1 VTDTQPSGVDMAR
14 AALAAA
20 RAAAK
25 TRPVQ
30 PDRKKTRSSRASIRR
45 AGDPMGL
52 GSAIT
57 RMMTERGWEPPEAG
71 GSILDQWPTI
81 APELA
86 DKVAAVRFEHD
97 TGTLHLRPATHTYA
111 TQLRLYQAQVLTKVQ
126 ASPSGSTVRSLKI
139 LPAGAAAPA
148 PGDTPSEP
156 EAPREP
162 APIRTR
168 DTASPGYQQT
178 RALALE
184 NRLAPPTANP
194 YIEEARQRQIDALR
208 ANRPPE
214 DEHRDAVWAQ
224 ADAEEKVGPAPGSVE
239 ESLARA
245 RAYARQNRGGQTP
258 RRAFDVA

>member
-1 VTDTQPSGVDMAR
+1 MSQQPSGIDMAR

-25 TRPVQ
+25 TQ
-30 PDRKKTRSSRASIRR
+30 PAQSQRKKRRSGSASIRR

-52 GSAIT
+52 GAAIG
-57 RMMTERGWEPPEAG
+57 RMMTERGWEPPETG

-97 TGTLHLRPATHTYA
+97 TGVLHLRPATHTYA
-111 TQLRLYQAQVLTKVQ
+111 TQLRLYQAQILAKVQ
-126 ASPSGSTVRSLKI
+126 AAPSGSTVRSLKI
-139 LPAGAAAPA
+139 LPAGAVATAPA
-148 PGDTPSEP
+148 DTASQP

-168 DTASPGYQQT
+168 DTASPGYQQART
-178 RALALE
+178 LALE
-184 NRLAPPTANP
+184 NRPAPPPSNP
-194 YIEEARQRQIDALR
+194 YFEEARQRQITALR
-208 ANRPPE
+208 TNRQPE
-214 DEHRDAVWAQ
+214 EEHRDAVWAQ
-224 ADAEEKVGPAPGSVE
+224 ADAEQKAGPAAGSVE

-245 RAYARQNRGGQTP
+245 RTYARQERAGRTP